1 VAQSQNGFRGGGKFF
16 DLTVK
21 HNRTE
26 VKNLT
31 GLKIRLFREKRGWTQ
46 HQFAESLQKTGV
58 SVTRDVIA
66 NIETQRCPVTDC
78 QIVLFARVLGISWQS
93 LFPDKNILEKFMP
106 PITPKRATKQNSH
119 ADKIKHPTRS
129 SVTGPS
135 RKGWNLCEV
144 TCKSV
149 KITFRETS

>member
-1 VAQSQNGFRGGGKFF
+1 MAQSQNGFRGGGKFF
-16 DLTVK
+16 ELAVK

-46 HQFAESLQKTGV
+46 HRLAESLRKNGV
-58 SVTRDVIA
+58 SITRDVIA

-78 QIVLFARVLGISWQS
+78 QIIVFARILGVSWKS
-93 LFPDKNILEKFMP
+93 LFPDKNILEKLMP
-106 PITPKRATKQNSH
+106 PAPKRATKQNSL
-119 ADKIKHPTRS
+119 ADKIKRPTRN
-129 SVTGPS
+129 SVAETS
-135 RKGWNLCEV
+135 RKDWNICEV

>member
-1 VAQSQNGFRGGGKFF
+1 
-16 DLTVK
+16 VK
-21 HNRTE
+21 RNRSA

-46 HQFAESLQKTGV
+46 HRLAESLQKTGIAI
-58 SVTRDVIA
+58 TRDVIA

-78 QIVLFARVLGISWQS
+78 QIVLFARILGVSWKS
-93 LFPDKNILEKFMP
+93 LFPDKNSLGKFMP
-106 PITPKRATKQNSH
+106 PVVPKRTTKQNSL
-119 ADKIKHPTRS
+119 ADKIKRRTRNS
-129 SVTGPS
+129 IAQTS
-135 RKGWNLCEV
+135 RKDWNVCEI